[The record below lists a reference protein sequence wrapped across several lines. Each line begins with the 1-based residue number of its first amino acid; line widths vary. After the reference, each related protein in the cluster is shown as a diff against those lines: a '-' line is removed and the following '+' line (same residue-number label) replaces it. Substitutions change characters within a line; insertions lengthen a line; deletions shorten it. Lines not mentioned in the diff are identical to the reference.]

1 MPVLMCD
8 KSAIESLSKQ
18 ESRLLYEYFF
28 LNVPP
33 ILALEIL
40 ADLKKKQTPH
50 SKVTGLA
57 KKVNGMNSA
66 VSANYRFLVSGS
78 LNGYPITMDGRY
90 FDVHGRPVRTQKGS
104 IGIVRN
110 STPEETALLHW
121 QSGEFS
127 QAENALA
134 EAWRSASEKI
144 PLDFYPEKLRAFGIP
159 IPNRRIQSLDEL
171 KKTVANMLANP
182 FYQENFLLWL
192 AQSLGLSLS
201 KVTWLIRRWRRQRA
215 RWIEDFAPYAYY
227 CLKVELSFALG
238 VVNKFPYFDRRTN
251 KLDMEY
257 CYYLPSCMAFTSG
270 DKFLRDMAKVLLRS
284 DQDFVWAED
293 LKTDLRRL
301 RNLSPTLS
309 DQVRTS
315 RYKIPPEDE
324 ASVISRLYQKHN
336 KARPERTT
344 EVPKGNISVE
354 DLAKMPPF
362 LEFLR
367 SKMREIDNAEPL
379 QRPAQEKEQHF
390 MLRKRIVTPEM
401 LREEFPGVNFDS
413 VL

>member
-1 MPVLMCD
+1 MCD

-18 ESRLLYEYFF
+18 ESRLLYECFF

-66 VSANYRFLVSGS
+66 VSANYRFLVSCS

-90 FDVHGRPVRTQKGS
+90 FDVHGQPVRTRKGS

-127 QAENALA
+127 PAENVLA

-144 PLDFYPEKLRAFGIP
+144 PADFYPEKLRALGIP

-182 FYQENFLLWL
+182 FYQENFLHWL

-201 KVTWLIRRWRRQRA
+201 KVTWLIRRWRRRPA

-251 KLDMEY
+251 KLDVEY
-257 CYYLPSCMAFTSG
+257 CYYLPFCMVFTSG
-270 DKFLRDMAKVLLRS
+270 DKFLRDMAKVLLRPN
-284 DQDFVWAED
+284 QDFVWAPD
-293 LKTDLRRL
+293 LKNDLLRL
-301 RNLSPTLS
+301 GAENTPINDPR
-309 DQVRTS
+309 VS
-315 RYKIPPEDE
+315 RFRHPPENAD
-324 ASVISRLYQKHN
+324 SLVSRLCKKH
-336 KARPERTT
+336 ARPAAVRKAELPI
-344 EVPKGNISVE
+344 ESISPE
-354 DLAKMPPF
+354 ELAKMPPF
-362 LEFLR
+362 EEFLH
-367 SKMREIDNAEPL
+367 SITKEIDDAEAVG
-379 QRPAQEKEQHF
+379 RPSHEDEQQF
-390 MLRKRIVTPEM
+390 MVRKRMVTREM
-401 LREEFPGVNFDS
+401 LREEFPGVEF
-413 VL
+413 